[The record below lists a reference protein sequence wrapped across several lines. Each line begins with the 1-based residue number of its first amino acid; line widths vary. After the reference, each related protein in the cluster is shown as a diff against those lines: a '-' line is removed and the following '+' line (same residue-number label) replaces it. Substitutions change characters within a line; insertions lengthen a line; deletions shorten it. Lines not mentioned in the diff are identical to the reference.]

1 MSRPASD
8 IWACNAGDSRAQF
21 NGDGTPAPRGG
32 AHGLRITEP
41 PNP

>member
-1 MSRPASD
+1 MSRPAYD
-8 IWACNAGDSRAQF
+8 LWACDAGDFRVQF

-32 AHGLRITEP
+32 PHDLHITEP